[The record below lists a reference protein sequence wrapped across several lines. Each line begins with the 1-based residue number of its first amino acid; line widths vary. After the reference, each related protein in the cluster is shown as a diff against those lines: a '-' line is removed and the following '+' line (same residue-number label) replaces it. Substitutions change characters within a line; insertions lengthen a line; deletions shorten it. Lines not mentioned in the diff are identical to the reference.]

1 MSIEANAKIRSLGSL
16 HVLPASIVVTP
27 EAEFG
32 LARGERANRLVVL
45 ELDGSRVLDGFEGE
59 RSEQAGNKLLVGPT
73 SARNCAALR
82 QQLTWLQPRPLG
94 LQTSAGMGD
103 RLGLATP
110 GHVRAIRAV
119 GGKIAPIFAQQ
130 SIREM
135 ARTGRSPHQVMDD
148 ATWGVFAEGWREGV
162 GADADHL
169 KTMND
174 IDACVAAGF
183 TFYTIDP
190 GEHVDNSAENASL
203 VTLRAAVEKL
213 PWDRLEDSTAGLRK
227 RYLDQTFDVEGNAIE
242 FDEHTLFRA
251 AAKYG
256 RAVAHVADMYRH
268 LQKVTGGRNCEL
280 EVSVDETET
289 PTTHAEHIYVA
300 KELGRLGVKWVS
312 LAPRYIGRF
321 EKGVDYIGDVDAFES
336 DFAIHAAIAR
346 TFGPYKLSLH
356 SGSDKFSVY
365 APCMHQTRGLVHLKT
380 AGTSYLEALHTVAQL
395 DSDLFCSI
403 YTFARDRYETDRASY
418 HVSASLDRAPL
429 PNKVKDSELPDLL
442 NQFDA
447 REILHV
453 TFGSVLTA
461 RTADGSHRFYDRLM
475 DLLRTHPEEYAANL
489 QAHFERHLRPFKF
502 EIGDK
507 RLGIGGE

>member
-1 MSIEANAKIRSLGSL
+1 MTNEANTAQAAKLRSLSTL
-16 HVLPASIVVTP
+16 NVLPQSIVVTQ
-27 EAEFG
+27 EAEYG
-32 LARGERANRLVVL
+32 CARPARTNQLVVL
-45 ELDGSRVLDGFEGE
+45 AQDNARILDSFEGE
-59 RSEQAGNKLLVGPT
+59 CSEHAGKKLLVGP
-73 SARNCAALR
+73 ANAHNAVALR
-82 QQLTWLQPRPLG
+82 QRLAWLQPRPLG

-110 GHVRAIRAV
+110 GHVRAVRAV
-119 GGKIAPIFAQQ
+119 GGGIAPIFAQQ

-135 ARTGRSPHQVMDD
+135 TRTGRSPQQVMDD

-169 KTMND
+169 KTTND
-174 IDACVAAGF
+174 IDACVAAGY

-203 VTLRAAVEKL
+203 ATLRAAVEKL
-213 PWDRLEDSTAGLRK
+213 PWDQLEDSVAGLRK
-227 RYLDQTFDVEGNAIE
+227 RYLEKAFDVEGNAIE
-242 FDEHTLFRA
+242 FDEHTLLRA
-251 AAKYG
+251 AVKYG
-256 RAVAHVADMYRH
+256 RAVAHVAAMYRH
-268 LQKVTGGRNCEL
+268 LQQVTRGKNSEL

-300 KELGRLGVKWVS
+300 KELKRIGVQWVS

-346 TFGPYKLSLH
+346 AFGPYKLSLH

-403 YTFARDRYETDRASY
+403 YTFARDRYEADRASY

-429 PNKVKDSELPDLL
+429 PNRVKDSELPDLL

-461 RTADGSHRFYDRLM
+461 RTADGSYRFYDRLM
-475 DLLRTHPEEYAANL
+475 DLLRTHPEEYAANI
-489 QAHFERHLRPFKF
+489 QTHFERHLRPFSK
-502 EIGDK
+502 G
-507 RLGIGGE
+507 